1 MFMLRL
7 LLTSLDR
14 TNPFL
19 DALLELNYHNYSLQM
34 SAELA
39 KTQLREHLAGLLVEP
54 VSEGFWSIYDS
65 AKELC
70 ERNGQM
76 DQLLRTFQ
84 NMLTR
89 IPEWNE
95 ATLTTEE
102 ERIVKQTKCTYMDD
116 LIMGVFISSMKAF
129 ANLHYRGPRSEI
141 KIDFQ
146 RPTVSKFI
154 HELYK
159 QSARKF
165 WQVAYMFKTIG
176 VTAEQQARNRQEI
189 EAIIYDCMEQVIR
202 SFLPWESI
210 AKKYFTEMP
219 DDDDDVPEPTTSS
232 SKGVSFG
239 EDSESDS
246 ESGSDLDKPAMQVG
260 EEEGTIEFED
270 LDKKEDAPEPVPEKK
285 EEEVDPL
292 KDIENRA
299 TEDSS
304 LVLKL

>member
-1 MFMLRL
+1 
-7 LLTSLDR
+7 
-14 TNPFL
+14 
-19 DALLELNYHNYSLQM
+19 M

-54 VSEGFWSIYDS
+54 VSEGFWSIYES

-95 ATLTTEE
+95 ATLATEE

-116 LIMGVFISSMKAF
+116 LIMGVFISYMKAF
-129 ANLHYRGPRSEI
+129 ANLHYRGSRSEI

-154 HELYK
+154 HELYN

-176 VTAEQQARNRQEI
+176 VSAEQQARNRQDI
-189 EAIIYDCMEQVIR
+189 EAIISDCMEQVIR

-210 AKKYFTEMP
+210 AKKYFTEVP
-219 DDDDDVPEPTTSS
+219 EDDDVPEPAVSS

-239 EDSESDS
+239 GDGDSDSESDS
-246 ESGSDLDKPAMQVG
+246 ESASDLDKPAMQVG
-260 EEEGTIEFED
+260 DEEGTIEFED
-270 LDKKEDAPEPVPEKK
+270 LDKKEDSPVPVPEVK
-285 EEEVDPL
+285 EEEDPL
-292 KDIENRA
+292 KDIESRA

>member
-1 MFMLRL
+1 
-7 LLTSLDR
+7 
-14 TNPFL
+14 
-19 DALLELNYHNYSLQM
+19 M

-54 VSEGFWSIYDS
+54 IAEGFWSIYES

-89 IPEWNE
+89 IPDWNE

-116 LIMGVFISSMKAF
+116 LLMGVFISYMKAF
-129 ANLHYRGPRSEI
+129 ANLHYRGKQSEL

-146 RPTVSKFI
+146 RPSLQKFI

-165 WQVAYMFKTIG
+165 WQVAYFFKTVG
-176 VTAEQQARNRQEI
+176 VTAEQQARNRQDI
-189 EAIIYDCMEQVIR
+189 EKMIAECMEQVIR
-202 SFLPWESI
+202 GFLPWEAI
-210 AKKYFTEMP
+210 AKKYFTEGDEEES
-219 DDDDDVPEPTTSS
+219 DDEPV

-239 EDSESDS
+239 DDADSDDDEDEDD
-246 ESGSDLDKPAMQVG
+246 EDRPDIHLG
-260 EEEGTIEFED
+260 EEDGTIEFED
-270 LDKKEDAPEPVPEKK
+270 LDKKEEPAVPEPDAEK
-285 EEEVDPL
+285 ELDSLAE
-292 KDIENRA
+292 IEGKANGSA
-299 TEDSS
+299 DT